1 MDNLVFEESLNV
13 EVDQSEFTNKRW
25 VYVNDNNNG
34 NYTSQIVI
42 DSTPL
47 SNAGG
52 WINWQEGFIMMPL
65 VVQLSSATSGSLPFT
80 GGTPPTT
87 TTIADYAWAFKNG
100 FWQMINSMSVEFN
113 NQNIIQQTPFLN
125 VFRSFKAH
133 TSFSSDDLLNEGSSI
148 GYYPDSAGSWA
159 YEALTA
165 DNARTTAN
173 PNQSRGYNTG
183 LTNNTNSQDF
193 DIRVLATTN
202 AGASTA
208 YPSNGIAGAPSVG
221 ASSTLL
227 YGGASNPDSRLFN
240 PNNVNEGMRQRQAS
254 MGFDTEAGALNQ
266 QAVNNRGSCNTV
278 LRSSKEQTVA
288 GVITWKV
295 YAKLRLKD
303 LAEFFEKCPLLKGST
318 MRFYINTNQAIV
330 NFTVAPTTITAGTGV
345 IANVARLN
353 INTVNVVGGQ
363 TCPLLVASAGAGQ
376 GCAPLSIAT
385 TAGETYNLS
394 VSIFKNNFSAQSTV
408 STQTDIGACRLYA
421 PVYTFNPIAESKYLS
436 LAPTRRILYRDI
448 FQYQFNNVGA
458 NSSFNFLV
466 SNGINR
472 IKSVL
477 VVPFI
482 SKSNTS
488 ATSANVGTAGT
499 TGSIVGN
506 QTLKLPF
513 DSWQSPCNT
522 APATPDPIML
532 TNFNILVSGV
542 NLFMNNE
549 NYDFEAFRQQLI
561 SSNQLN
567 GSLTTGLASGL
578 ISEDMFSRL
587 YRYYY
592 GDCSRTLPSEENVS
606 RSVQIIGQNASLL
619 IADIMV
625 FVEFM
630 KEITIDVSTGARIE

>member
-1 MDNLVFEESLNV
+1 MPFG
-13 EVDQSEFTNKRW
+13 VD
-25 VYVNDNNNG
+25 
-34 NYTSQIVI
+34 I
-42 DSTPL
+42 
-47 SNAGG
+47 SNT
-52 WINWQEGFIMMPL
+52 F
-65 VVQLSSATSGSLPFT
+65 LPFT
-80 GGTPPTT
+80 AGSPPTT

-148 GYYPDSAGSWA
+148 GYYPDSAGSWS

-165 DNARTTAN
+165 DGARTTAN
-173 PNQSRGYNTG
+173 PNQSRGINTG
-183 LTNNTNSQDF
+183 LQNNVNSQDF
-193 DIRVLATTN
+193 DIKVLATTN
-202 AGASTA
+202 TGASVA
-208 YPSNGIAGAPSVG
+208 YPSNGIAGAPSLSG
-221 ASSTLL
+221 TTLL
-227 YGGASNPDSRLFN
+227 FGGASNPDSRLFN
-240 PNNVNEGMRQRQAS
+240 ANNVNEGMRQRQAS
-254 MGFDTEAGALNQ
+254 MGYDNEAGALNQ
-266 QAVNNRGSCNTV
+266 QAVNGKASCNTV

-288 GVITWKV
+288 GAITWKV

-303 LAEFFEKCPLLKGST
+303 LAEFFEKSPLLKGST

-330 NFTVAPTTITAGTGV
+330 NFSVLPTTVTASSAV
-345 IANVARLN
+345 VANVARLN
-353 INTVNVVGGQ
+353 INSVSVVGGQ
-363 TCPLLVASAGAGQ
+363 TCPLLIASAGIGQ

-385 TAGETYNLS
+385 ATGECYNLS
-394 VSIFKNNFSAQSTV
+394 VSIFKNNFSAQSTIA
-408 STQTDIGACRLYA
+408 TQTDIGACRLYA

-436 LAPTRRILYRDI
+436 LAPTRRILYRDV
-448 FQYQFNNVGA
+448 FQYQFNNIGA
-458 NSSFNFLV
+458 GSNFNFLV

-482 SKSNTS
+482 SKSNTTVS
-488 ATSANVGTAGT
+488 TANVGTAGT
-499 TGSIVGN
+499 TGSLVGN
-506 QTLKLPF
+506 QTLRLPF

-532 TNFNILVSGV
+532 TNFNVLVSGV

-578 ISEDMFSRL
+578 ISEDMFSRG

-619 IADIMV
+619 ITDIMV

>member
-65 VVQLSSATSGSLPFT
+65 VIQLSSATSTSLPV
-80 GGTPPTT
+80 GTTK
-87 TTIADYAWAFKNG
+87 ADYAWAIKNG

-125 VFRSFKAH
+125 VFRSFKSH
-133 TSFSSDDLLNEGSSI
+133 TSFSQDDVFNQGASI

-159 YEALTA
+159 YEALDA
-165 DNARTTAN
+165 DGTRGIAN
-173 PNQSRGYNTG
+173 PLQSRGFNTG
-183 LTNNTNSQDF
+183 ITNNANAQDF
-193 DIRVLATTN
+193 EVRPIATGNLTPVTTSN
-202 AGASTA
+202 FM
-208 YPSNGIAGAPSVG
+208 PSNGIAGTPSLG
-221 ASSTLL
+221 SNDTLV

-240 PNNVNEGMRQRQAS
+240 VNSCNEGMRQRQTWN
-254 MGFDTEAGALNQ
+254 GYDVNTGALNQ
-266 QAVNNRGSCNTV
+266 QSVNAQTACDTV
-278 LRSSKEQTVA
+278 LRSTKDSTVA
-288 GVITWKV
+288 GVVTWKV

-330 NFTVAPTTITAGTGV
+330 NFTAVPATVTATSGQLL
-345 IANVARLN
+345 NSARLN
-353 INTVNVVGGQ
+353 INSVNVVGGL
-363 TCPLLVASAGAGQ
+363 TCPLMVASTGQ
-376 GCAPLSIAT
+376 GQGGAPLTNNSAQSIV
-385 TAGETYNLS
+385 GEQYNLS

-408 STQTDIGACRLYA
+408 ATQTAIGACRLYA

-436 LAPTRRILYRDI
+436 LAPTRRILYRDV
-448 FQYQFNNVGA
+448 FQYQFNNIGA
-458 NSSFNFLV
+458 GSSFNFLV

-477 VVPFI
+477 VVPFV
-482 SKSNTS
+482 SKSNVTVTS
-488 ATSANVGTAGT
+488 ATSGLIT
-499 TGSIVGN
+499 GN
-506 QTLKLPF
+506 QTLRLPF
-513 DSWQSPCNT
+513 DSWQNPCNT
-522 APATPDPIML
+522 APATPDPIMI
-532 TNFNILVSGV
+532 TNFNVLISGV

-578 ISEDMFSRL
+578 ISEDMFSRG

-606 RSVQIIGQNASLL
+606 RSVQIVGQNASLL
-619 IADIMV
+619 ITDIMV

-630 KEITIDVSTGARIE
+630 KEITVDVSTGARIE

>member
-52 WINWQEGFIMMPL
+52 WINWSEGFIMMPL
-65 VVQLSSATSGSLPFT
+65 VIQLSSATATSLPV
-80 GGTPPTT
+80 GTTK
-87 TTIADYAWAFKNG
+87 ADYSWAIKNG

-125 VFRSFKAH
+125 VFRSFKSH
-133 TSFSSDDLLNEGSSI
+133 TSFSSDDVLNEGASI
-148 GYYPDSAGSWA
+148 GYFPDSAGSWA
-159 YEALTA
+159 YEALDA
-165 DNARTTAN
+165 DGTRGIAN
-173 PNQSRGYNTG
+173 PLQSRGFNTG
-183 LTNNTNSQDF
+183 ITNNTNAQDF
-193 DIRVLATTN
+193 EVRPICTGNATP
-202 AGASTA
+202 STTSNFM
-208 YPSNGIAGAPSVG
+208 PSNGIAGTPSFG
-221 ASSTLL
+221 ATDTLV
-227 YGGASNPDSRLFN
+227 YSGASNPDSRLFN
-240 PNNVNEGMRQRQAS
+240 INSVNEGMRQRQTWN
-254 MGFDTEAGALNQ
+254 GYDVNTGNLNQ
-266 QAVNNRGSCNTV
+266 QAVNAQTACDTV
-278 LRSSKEQTVA
+278 LRSTKDSTVA
-288 GVITWKV
+288 GVVTWKI

-330 NFTVAPTTITAGTGV
+330 NFTAIPATVTPTTGQLL
-345 IANVARLN
+345 NSARLN
-353 INTVNVVGGQ
+353 INSVNVVGGL
-363 TCPLLVASAGAGQ
+363 TCPLLVASAGQGQ
-376 GCAPLSIAT
+376 GGAPLTNNLAQSIA
-385 TAGETYNLS
+385 GEQYNLS

-408 STQTDIGACRLYA
+408 STQTAIGACRLYA

-448 FQYQFNNVGA
+448 FQYQFNNIGA
-458 NSSFNFLV
+458 GSSFNFLV

-477 VVPFI
+477 VVPFV
-482 SKSNTS
+482 SKSNVTVTS
-488 ATSANVGTAGT
+488 ATSGLVT
-499 TGSIVGN
+499 GN
-506 QTLKLPF
+506 QTLRLPF

-522 APATPDPIML
+522 APATPDPIMI
-532 TNFNILVSGV
+532 TNFNVLISGV

-578 ISEDMFSRL
+578 ISEDMFSRG

-592 GDCSRTLPSEENVS
+592 GDCSRTLPSEESVS
-606 RSVQIIGQNASLL
+606 RSVQIVGQNASLL
-619 IADIMV
+619 ITDIMV

-630 KEITIDVSTGARIE
+630 KEITVDVSTGARIE

>member
-1 MDNLVFEESLNV
+1 MFEESLNV

-65 VVQLSSATSGSLPFT
+65 VIQLTSATAGNLPI
-80 GGTPPTT
+80 GTSK
-87 TTIADYAWAFKNG
+87 ADYAWAIKNG

-133 TSFSSDDLLNEGSSI
+133 TSFSSDDLLNEGSTI
-148 GYYPDSAGSWA
+148 GYHPDSAGSWA
-159 YEALTA
+159 YESQAPDAT
-165 DNARTTAN
+165 NITRGTTF
-173 PNQSRGYNTG
+173 PNQARGYNQG
-183 LTNNTNSQDF
+183 LTNNANAQDF
-193 DIRVLATTN
+193 DVKTIATLATATTN
-202 AGASTA
+202 
-208 YPSNGIAGAPSVG
+208 YPSNGIAGAPALGTASG
-221 ASSTLL
+221 ANSTVTHS
-227 YGGASNPDSRLFN
+227 GASNPDSRLFN
-240 PNNVNEGMRQRQAS
+240 INSYNEGMRQRQS
-254 MGFDTEAGALNQ
+254 WNSYDVNTGNLNQ
-266 QAVNNRGSCNTV
+266 QAVNAQIACNTV
-278 LRSSKEQTVA
+278 LRSTKDSTVE
-288 GVITWKV
+288 GVVTWKV

-330 NFTVAPTTITAGTGV
+330 NFTSFPTHIVTATGV
-345 IANVARLN
+345 IANVARLQ
-353 INTVNVVGGQ
+353 INSVNVVGGL
-363 TCPLLVASAGAGQ
+363 TCPLMLASCGMGQ
-376 GCAPLSIAT
+376 GGAPLAVT
-385 TAGETYNLS
+385 AVAGETYNLT
-394 VSIFKNNFSAQSTV
+394 VSIFKNNFPAQSTFA
-408 STQTDIGACRLYA
+408 TQTAIGACRLYA

-448 FQYQFNNVGA
+448 FQYQFNNIDA
-458 NSSFNFLV
+458 NGSFNFLV
-466 SNGINR
+466 SNGISR

-482 SKSNTS
+482 SKSNTTVSS
-488 ATSANVGTAGT
+488 ASNT
-499 TGSIVGN
+499 
-506 QTLKLPF
+506 TLKLPF
-513 DSWQSPCNT
+513 DSWQNPCNT

-567 GSLTTGLASGL
+567 GSLTTGLTSGL
-578 ISEDMFSRL
+578 ISEDMFSRG

-606 RSVQIIGQNASLL
+606 RSVQIVGQNASLL

-630 KEITIDVSTGARIE
+630 KEITVDVSTGARIE